1 MDLISRVVSAV
12 PAERMLLN
20 EITVGHE
27 EPPTYPSEWFANHP
41 GSRPTIKL
49 SSTGTAVQVLR
60 ETVADGILR
69 SSLSL
74 PAVKRYLYQAFVEHP
89 SILPNNWTTFGV
101 EIGVAGGRVTI
112 GDILLYEVCNDV
124 ITPVTI
130 PNITADDDLWIC
142 IYLCGIYR
150 IMNISNDQ
158 YRLNVGS
165 NINQQLSANR
175 APSGV
180 TTGGYSVYRH
190 FMADPDYLKLIAAID
205 MYLHKFKKHK
215 FSPVRVGTI
224 TSRYKDC
231 ASLLDVSHLKTMTG
245 MNCGAI
251 GRWIWV
257 SQLFKEMERL
267 SLAGQEIDQADSYM
281 PYMMEF
287 ALADKSP
294 YSTAVNPHMHFWVHV
309 IGCRL
314 GNQRSKNAKN
324 VGNVNTNALIIHGL
338 LFGYAISK
346 ISEPD
351 LTDYPSTLLGDTW
364 CDWLKDHSNS
374 LDEGIIK
381 DCRRVFKLYGTAR
394 TDTVAKLLFEQYGQA
409 EEA

>member
-1 MDLISRVVSAV
+1 MELVSRIVSII
-12 PAERMLLN
+12 PAERMVLN
-20 EITVGHE
+20 EIVVGHE

-49 SSTGTAVQVLR
+49 SNSSSTLQSLR

-69 SSLSL
+69 SSMSL
-74 PAVKRYLYQAFVEHP
+74 PSVKRYIYQVFIENP
-89 SILPNNWTTFGV
+89 SILANDWTTFNIA
-101 EIGVAGGRVTI
+101 IGNTGARVTI
-112 GDILLYEVCNDV
+112 ADLLQYEPCDDV
-124 ITPVTI
+124 IMPVTT
-130 PNITADDDLWIC
+130 PNITADDDLWII
-142 IYLCGIYR
+142 IYICGIYR

-165 NINQQLSANR
+165 TINQQLAANR

-190 FMADPDYLKLIAAID
+190 FMADPDYLKVIAAID

-215 FSPVRVGTI
+215 FSPARVGTI

-257 SQLFKEMERL
+257 AQLFKEMERL
-267 SLAGQEIDQADSYM
+267 SFAGQEIDQADSYM

-309 IGCRL
+309 VGCRL

-346 ISEPD
+346 ISEARMFYSETGIPKEQIPD
-351 LTDYPSTLLGDTW
+351 NLGEPNVTDYPSTLLGDTW
-364 CDWLKDHSNS
+364 CD
-374 LDEGIIK
+374 
-381 DCRRVFKLYGTAR
+381 
-394 TDTVAKLLFEQYGQA
+394 
-409 EEA
+409 